1 MLWSVPGKRKRQCE
15 RLTDI
20 PVSGGLE
27 LKQVQESNILGQWP
41 GRRLGTSLN
50 TTGDHQSQ
58 VEVFSVQYL
67 PGTVGKSVEQIWILH
82 IQNLNIN
89 LVSFLRKVETS
100 TYGIGF

>member
-1 MLWSVPGKRKRQCE
+1 MSLSHLFMSLIIIDKTEKNSTSLFLVGERDNV

-58 VEVFSVQYL
+58 VEVFSV
-67 PGTVGKSVEQIWILH
+67 
-82 IQNLNIN
+82 
-89 LVSFLRKVETS
+89 
-100 TYGIGF
+100 